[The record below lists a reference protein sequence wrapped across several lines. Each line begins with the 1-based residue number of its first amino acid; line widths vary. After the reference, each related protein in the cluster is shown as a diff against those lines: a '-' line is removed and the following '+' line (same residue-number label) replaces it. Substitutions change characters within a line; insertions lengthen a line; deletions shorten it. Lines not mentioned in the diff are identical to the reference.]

1 MVDSMQELIDHADTI
16 VVGNAAEEFA
26 DLPRFVSGSQV
37 VIDLV
42 RISRERSVTGVYE
55 GLCW

>member
-1 MVDSMQELIDHADTI
+1 
-16 VVGNAAEEFA
+16 VGNAAEEFI
-26 DLPRFVSGSQV
+26 DVPRLVSANQT

-42 RISRERSVTGVYE
+42 RISPERSVVGVYE